1 MGRFAEF
8 CEFLLPDEGEETG
21 HPRLPPAPRHNPALL
36 SLVILVP
43 TFIPPTLLP
52 SRQLIYSDYPPPTSS
67 ALFHLP
73 SPFLPF
79 LLPSMHTP
87 PKYGDYEA
95 QRHWMEITLHL
106 PPTLWYRNSTS
117 NDLAWWGL
125 DYPPL
130 TAWQSRMHG
139 WVMHRLC
146 PNGVALG
153 SSRGYES
160 DYSSK
165 ALLRWT
171 GLSTDLLV
179 AMTTE
184 FTQRLSLFPTPP
196 FPPLFPHSPTPPLR
210 TSPHPALFSML
221 TLHPTISKTLLRW
234 TVLSTDLLI
243 STFQLTLKFRLSLS
257 YHPTHH
263 AHAPHLP
270 NSKTLLR
277 WTVLSTDLL
286 VFFPAALAFVCSPFL
301 RRLSPAASRPASH
314 HLWLLAMLLLQSGLL
329 LIDHG
334 HFQYNSISLG
344 LSLGAATAV
353 MSRHYLLGS
362 ALFSLAINHKHMALY
377 FAPAFFAHLLGR
389 YRLAPRSGSS
399 RSLPPCC
406 SPHAQVVPNIALKEL
421 MATWLALHAAS
432 ALEAAS
438 LP

>member
-1 MGRFAEF
+1 MWWGACALVMGFAVLVRL
-8 CEFLLPDEGEETG
+8 CTGLHPYSGAPQTVPRSFLFV
-21 HPRLPPAPRHNPALL
+21 APALL
-36 SLVILVP
+36 CFAFALPCQATLS
-43 TFIPPTLLP
+43 PPLSTPFSKSQLP
-52 SRQLIYSDYPPPTSS
+52 QAP
-67 ALFHLP
+67 P
-73 SPFLPF
+73 SPSCPSPQPSPPLPRNPRPHF
-79 LLPSMHTP
+79 YPAHSSPLAPVDRMHTP

-334 HFQYNSISLG
+334 HFQ
-344 LSLGAATAV
+344 V
-353 MSRHYLLGS
+353 
-362 ALFSLAINHKHMALY
+362 
-377 FAPAFFAHLLGR
+377 
-389 YRLAPRSGSS
+389 
-399 RSLPPCC
+399 CC
-406 SPHAQVVPNIALKEL
+406 ANF
-421 MATWLALHAAS
+421 
-432 ALEAAS
+432 
-438 LP
+438 